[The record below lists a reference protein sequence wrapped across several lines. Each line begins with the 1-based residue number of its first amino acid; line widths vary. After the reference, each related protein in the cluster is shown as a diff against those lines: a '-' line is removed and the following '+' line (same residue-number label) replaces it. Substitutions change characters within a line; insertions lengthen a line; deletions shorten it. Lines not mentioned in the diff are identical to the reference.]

1 MTDFI
6 TVADVDQALG
16 QGWAGD
22 GDAVLAVSMANAWLT
37 AKIKRLV
44 PDPVPDAIVTAGAQ
58 VAKLAAAGKLYKDT
72 QREVQSKSVSAQAG
86 TSTSKTYVAGS
97 VDRSAGENFAL
108 DLIAPWIRR
117 SGTVMLKRV

>member
-6 TVADVDQALG
+6 TVADVDQKLG
-16 QGWAGD
+16 PDWAGT
-22 GDAVLAVSMANAWLT
+22 GDAVLAVAMANAWLT
-37 AKIKRLV
+37 AKIKRAV
-44 PDPVPDAIVTAGAQ
+44 PDPVPDAIVSAGAQ
-58 VAKLAAAGKLYKDT
+58 VAKLAAAGQLYKDT
-72 QREVQSKSVSAQAG
+72 QREVQSKTVSAQAG

-117 SGTVMLKRV
+117 TGTVMLKRV

>member
-16 QGWAGD
+16 HGWAGD

-37 AKIKRLV
+37 AKIKRPV
-44 PDPVPDAIVTAGAQ
+44 PDPVPDAIVIAGSQ

-72 QREVQSKSVSAQAG
+72 QREVQSKSVSAQSG

>member
-6 TVADVDQALG
+6 TVANVDEALG

-22 GDAVLAVSMANAWLT
+22 GNAVLAVSMANAWLT
-37 AKIKRLV
+37 AKIKRPV
-44 PDPVPDAIVTAGAQ
+44 PTPVPDAIVTAGAQ
-58 VAKLAAAGKLYKDT
+58 VAKLAAAGQLYKDT
-72 QREVQSKSVSAQAG
+72 QREVQSKSVSAQSG

-97 VDRSAGENFAL
+97 ADRSAGENFAL

-117 SGTVMLKRV
+117 SGTVMLKRI

>member
-6 TVADVDQALG
+6 TVADVDQKLG

-37 AKIKRLV
+37 AKIKRPV

-72 QREVQSKSVSAQAG
+72 QREVQSKSVSAQSG
-86 TSTSKTYVAGS
+86 TSTSKTFVAGS

>member
-6 TVADVDQALG
+6 TVADVDQALE

-22 GDAVLAVSMANAWLT
+22 GDAALAVAMANAWLT
-37 AKIKRLV
+37 AKIKRPV

-58 VAKLAAAGKLYKDT
+58 VAKLAAAGQLYKDT
-72 QREVQSKSVSAQAG
+72 QREVQSKSVSAQSG
-86 TSTSKTYVAGS
+86 TSTSKTYVTGS

-117 SGTVMLKRV
+117 SGTVMLKRT

>member
-6 TVADVDQALG
+6 TVADVDQKLG
-16 QGWAGD
+16 PDWAGT
-22 GDAVLAVSMANAWLT
+22 GDAGLAVTMANAWLT
-37 AKIKRLV
+37 AKIKRPV

-58 VAKLAAAGKLYKDT
+58 VAKLAAAGQLYKDT
-72 QREVQSKSVSAQAG
+72 QREVQSKTVSAQAG

-97 VDRSAGENFAL
+97 MDRSTGENFAL

-117 SGTVMLKRV
+117 SGTVMLKRI

>member
-22 GDAVLAVSMANAWLT
+22 DDAVIAVAMANAWLT
-37 AKIKRLV
+37 AKIKRAV
-44 PDPVPDAIVTAGAQ
+44 PDPVPDAIVSAGAQ

-72 QREVQSKSVSAQAG
+72 QREVQSKTVSAQAG

-108 DLIAPWIRR
+108 DLIDPWIRR
-117 SGTVMLKRV
+117 SGTVMLKRI